1 MGSIFGKIWDLL
13 SSKKEHRI
21 LMLGLDGAGK
31 STILYSLKLGEVFSC
46 SVPTIGFNYE
56 TLEYKNVK
64 FNIWD
69 VGGQDKIRILWKHYF
84 VNTRA
89 LIYVV
94 DSSDND
100 RIEETREIL
109 HNLCGEEELNG
120 VPVLVFANK
129 QDMAVVG
136 SKQMRD
142 RLGFMNIKGRNIRLQ
157 ETCAINGTG
166 LKEGLDWLVM
176 ELNKN

>member
-1 MGSIFGKIWDLL
+1 MGSIFGKIWDFL
-13 SSKKEHRI
+13 SSKKEYRI

-31 STILYSLKLGEVFSC
+31 STILYSLKLGEVLSC

-100 RIEETREIL
+100 RIDETREIL
-109 HNLCGEEELNG
+109 HNLCVEEELNG

-142 RLGFMNIKGRNIRLQ
+142 RLGFMNLKGRDIRLQ
-157 ETCAINGTG
+157 ETCAITGTG
-166 LKEGLDWLVM
+166 LKEGLDWLVR